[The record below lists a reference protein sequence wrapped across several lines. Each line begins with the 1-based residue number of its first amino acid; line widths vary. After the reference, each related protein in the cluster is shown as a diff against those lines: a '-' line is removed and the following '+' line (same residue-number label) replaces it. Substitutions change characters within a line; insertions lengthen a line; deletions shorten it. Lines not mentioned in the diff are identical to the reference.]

1 MIDELLAILG
11 VEAALLVFIATMTL
25 RQRQMDV
32 LSGRYFERPLV
43 PPDDGSD
50 RPRRIP
56 ARARALR
63 GGTKTSAATARIQL
77 CRFSPR
83 AGLRR
88 TLRRVLQRVMIRSRG
103 SSRQDR
109 VVRSGVLMHT
119 STSCSPQSRQNQH
132 SVARNAVPHHTVISG
147 EPTDLRCGWRLAPDE
162 PSRQTEPPSR
172 ANVSSS
178 PGAQSISRPAGS
190 DAR

>member
-63 GGTKTSAATARIQL
+63 RGTKTSAAIARIQL
-77 CRFSPR
+77 FKFSPK

-88 TLRRVLQRVMIRSRG
+88 TLRRVLQRVMIRSRRPDKSATRTPSQPARFVMRLRIQRSSAG
-103 SSRQDR
+103 CAQADCRNPLARQAHHRKLSVPSSR
-109 VVRSGVLMHT
+109 
-119 STSCSPQSRQNQH
+119 
-132 SVARNAVPHHTVISG
+132 
-147 EPTDLRCGWRLAPDE
+147 APPD
-162 PSRQTEPPSR
+162 PAAIR
-172 ANVSSS
+172 A
-178 PGAQSISRPAGS
+178 GRIEWFGPAS
-190 DAR
+190 